1 MRLTRRISSAFKDIE
16 GGQLLGASND
26 YEIKLIDLDTAKLK
40 KDIEKTETELKRVLG
55 KLSNEKFL
63 SKAPQDVVDK
73 ENGIKEELEN
83 KLAKLREN
91 LELYKD

>member
-1 MRLTRRISSAFKDIE
+1 M
-16 GGQLLGASND
+16 
-26 YEIKLIDLDTAKLK
+26 KLK